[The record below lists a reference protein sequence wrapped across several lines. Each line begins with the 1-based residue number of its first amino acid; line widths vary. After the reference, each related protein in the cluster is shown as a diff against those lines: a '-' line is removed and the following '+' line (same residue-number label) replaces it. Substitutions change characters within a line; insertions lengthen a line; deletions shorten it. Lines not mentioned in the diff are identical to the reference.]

1 MIIDYKE
8 IFEAWKTSIKPT
20 PEREELAQKRLDVC
34 LGCNYRKEVLKG
46 VKWSAYCEDCGCP
59 INKKIFSQIFNAC
72 TQKKWGDVDSE
83 YLDMTT
89 DKKKKS
95 II

>member
-1 MIIDYKE
+1 MMIDYKE

-46 VKWSAYCEDCGCP
+46 VKWSAYCGDCGCP
-59 INKKIFSQIFNAC
+59 INKKIFSSIFNAC
-72 TQKKWGDVDSE
+72 TQNKWEEVDSK
-83 YLDMTT
+83 YLSPLQN
-89 DKKKKS
+89 KEKKS